1 MIGKLTGKIEFT
13 GEDRVLVDVNGV
25 GYVAQTSARTL
36 KRLREMGEVA
46 SLLIETQVREDA
58 INLIGFADAEE
69 QNAFR
74 VITTVQGV
82 GTKVAL
88 SLLSTLSPSQL
99 SSAISTQDTKL
110 LSSADGIGGKL
121 AARLITELKDKAA
134 LIASAA
140 VIAFPA
146 QGKTA
151 ASGSGVAGDA
161 VSTLTNLGFR
171 RDEAFSTV
179 MHVLEKNR
187 EASFDD
193 VIRMAL
199 QELSPRERAKR

>member
-13 GEDRVLVDVNGV
+13 SEDRVLVDVNGV
-25 GYVAQTSARTL
+25 GYVVQTSARTL
-36 KRLREMGEVA
+36 KRLREMGEIA

-58 INLIGFADAEE
+58 INLIGFADMEE

-88 SLLSTLSPSQL
+88 SLLSTLSPPQL
-99 SSAISTQDTKL
+99 SSAITTQDTKL
-110 LSSADGIGGKL
+110 LSSADGVGGKL

-146 QGKTA
+146 QGKA
-151 ASGSGVAGDA
+151 ASGNSLAGDA
-161 VSTLTNLGFR
+161 VSTLVNLGFR
-171 RDEAFSTV
+171 RDEAFPAV
-179 MHVLEKNR
+179 MRALEKNR
-187 EASFDD
+187 EASFDE
-193 VIRMAL
+193 VIRLAL
-199 QELSPRERAKR
+199 QDLSPRERAKR